1 MGNFSRDTFDKLKHY
16 VGVRL
21 QQGVP
26 LVDADWNEQEDIRK
40 YELQAFL
47 KWFVGNGV
55 PKGNDGFCIEAI
67 PAENDFWIKGG
78 DGTPEGAGRCLVEG
92 WDAINESNLKYTAQP
107 LFNNPALA
115 AKWGVDPVQPLTTP
129 TTSRNYT
136 VYLDVWERE
145 VDAQE
150 NDNLVN
156 PAIGIETCVRLKREW
171 VVRVAKGFIPPEP
184 PRDHIFYP
192 LARLLRKGDE
202 AMIERIADL
211 RTTSLNMAALE
222 AEIVDAR
229 GIKGNIGNRLDESL
243 TKEGQL
249 LHNVV
254 GNDQVKADA
263 AIEESKILFSRRGHD
278 HRDGSQGKRIKHSSL
293 HKDDGSNPH
302 GITAADV
309 GALVSVDGVKNPG
322 GNVNLAPKN
331 AITITPNDA
340 ANVISVGEIHSGRHD
355 NPHKTT
361 VAQIDTQGGTN
372 RIVAQINAR
381 TGVIDKKRID
391 PGVGATGWVKLPF
404 LPKKSRED
412 TEFIHMDMYSLSGLE
427 GATGNMEIP
436 VPPGATR
443 TKNFRIAG
451 ISNAKKIYISLYI
464 TELCHIKKTFRFSI
478 EGAPFDELFATDG
491 IINAE
496 TGYIALRVFA
506 SGASEICFV
515 ASEFE

>member
-1 MGNFSRDTFDKLKHY
+1 MSSFSRDTFDKLKHY

-21 QQGVP
+21 KQGVP

-171 VVRVAKGFIPPEP
+171 VVRVAKGTTSPEP
-184 PRDHIFYP
+184 PRDHVFYP
-192 LARLLRKGDE
+192 LARLRRKGGE
-202 AMIERIADL
+202 AMIGPEDITDL

-222 AEIVDAR
+222 
-229 GIKGNIGNRLDESL
+229 IGND
-243 TKEGQL
+243 
-249 LHNVV
+249 H
-254 GNDQVKADA
+254 VKVDA
-263 AIEESKILFSRRGHD
+263 AIEESKILFSPTGHD
-278 HRDGSQGKRIKHSSL
+278 HSGGSQGKLIKHSSL
-293 HKDDGSNPH
+293 DKDDGSNPH
-302 GITAADV
+302 RTRAADIDKQ
-309 GALVSVDGVKNPG
+309 DG
-322 GNVNLAPKN
+322 
-331 AITITPNDA
+331 
-340 ANVISVGEIHSGRHD
+340 RY
-355 NPHKTT
+355 
-361 VAQIDTQGGTN
+361 
-372 RIVAQINAR
+372 RIVAQINAGA
-381 TGVIDKKRID
+381 GVIDKKNID
-391 PGVGATGWVKLPF
+391 PAAGLRGWVRLPF
-404 LPKKSRED
+404 LPMKCGER
-412 TEFIHMDMYSLSGLE
+412 TEFMHVSFFSKSGPE
-427 GATGNMEIP
+427 GATGTMEIP
-436 VPPGATR
+436 APPGATR
-443 TKNFRIAG
+443 VKNFRIAG
-451 ISNAKKIYISLYI
+451 TINDRGITVRFYIIELYSVK
-464 TELCHIKKTFRFSI
+464 ESFKFLI
-478 EGAPFDELFATDG
+478 EGAPFDELFIIDRT
-491 IINAE
+491 INAE
-496 TGYIALRVFA
+496 TGCIVVEVEAYQTSSIW
-506 SGASEICFV
+506 FV
-515 ASEFE
+515 ASQFE